1 MDKPEFVILRNE
13 VDNDH
18 DLWARACENHEND
31 LNYRIVNLTANNWLE
46 EIFESKVDYLL
57 AKPSGLSSPFKQIYD
72 ERVYIL
78 NRVLGLPVF
87 PSLDEILI
95 YENKRFLSGW
105 LAANQIPHPFT
116 RVFYFKTEAIDFISS
131 CVFPIVA
138 KTNIGASG
146 SGIKILKNR
155 SKALQYINRS
165 FDGRGAPRRWG
176 PNFEKWGIIK
186 RGTHYIFHP
195 FDIKKKFK
203 TYRTRKQDDQKGFV
217 LFQEYIPHDF
227 EWRIVRIGDSFFA
240 HKKLKL
246 RDKASGS
253 LLKEY
258 DNPPLAILD
267 FLKKITDKHQFYSQA
282 IDIFES
288 HDRGYL
294 VNEMQCIF
302 GQSDPYQMLVNGKP
316 GRYVNKKRQWIF
328 EKGNFNTNNSFDL
341 RLEHVIALLN
351 KNKP

>member
-1 MDKPEFVILRNE
+1 MTKPELIILRNE

-18 DLWARACENHEND
+18 NLWVQACENYRND
-31 LNYRIVNLTANNWLE
+31 LNYRIVNLTAYNWLE
-46 EIFESKVDYLL
+46 EIIKNKVDYLL
-57 AKPSGLSSPFKQIYD
+57 AKPSGLSSRFKQIYD
-72 ERVYIL
+72 ERIYIL
-78 NRVLGLPVF
+78 NQVLKYPVF
-87 PSLDEILI
+87 PSFEEILI

-105 LAANQIPHPFT
+105 LAANEIPHPFT
-116 RVFYFKTEAIDFISS
+116 RVFYFKTEVVDFISS
-131 CVFPIVA
+131 CEFPVVA

-155 SKALQYINRS
+155 SEALEYTSRV
-165 FDGRGAPRRWG
+165 FEGRGAPGRWG
-176 PNFEKWGIIK
+176 PNLEKGGLVK
-186 RGTHYIFHP
+186 RGVHYIFHLG
-195 FDIKKKFK
+195 DIRKKIKI
-203 TYRTRKQDDQKGFV
+203 YQTRIQDSQKGFV
-217 LFQEYIPHDF
+217 MFQEYIPHDF
-227 EWRIVRIGDSFFA
+227 EWRVVRIGDSFFA

-253 LLKEY
+253 LIKKY

-267 FLKKITDKHQFYSQA
+267 FVKKITDKHRFYSQA

-316 GRYVNKKRQWIF
+316 GRYRFFNGKWVF
-328 EKGNFNTNNSFDL
+328 EEGEYARNACFDL
-341 RLEHVIALLN
+341 RLAYILEQI
-351 KNKP
+351 